1 MSALKVENL
10 WLRLK
15 DFSLKGVSFEVH
27 ENEHFAIIGPTGSGK
42 SLLLETIAG
51 VYTPDSGRITLM
63 GKDITFTP
71 PEKRGVGIVYQD
83 CALFPHMSVYDNI
96 AYGLRIRGKKN
107 VRDEVLKLAE
117 MLEIEHLLN
126 RKPSTLSGGEKQRV
140 AIARALAVKPKLML
154 LDEPFSSLDAETR
167 IRLRKEI
174 FRVLKNVTVLH
185 VTHIED
191 DAENA
196 DRIARMKD
204 GRLYV

>member
-1 MSALKVENL
+1 
-10 WLRLK
+10 
-15 DFSLKGVSFEVH
+15 
-27 ENEHFAIIGPTGSGK
+27 
-42 SLLLETIAG
+42 
-51 VYTPDSGRITLM
+51 
-63 GKDITFTP
+63 
-71 PEKRGVGIVYQD
+71 
-83 CALFPHMSVYDNI
+83 
-96 AYGLRIRGKKN
+96 
-107 VRDEVLKLAE
+107 